1 MNNRPALKLE
11 ISGRTDPVNDLEGL
25 KRVGLE
31 RKVKAQKFKELT
43 RQGNPPKSVDEVQ
56 IEKAEYERFLKAAY
70 GAEDFPKPRNVVGLA
85 KDLPVP
91 EMESLML
98 KYAKVNENDVSELAN
113 RRAQVVRDRLL
124 ATGQVT
130 PDRLSI
136 AAVKQDPTEE
146 KEKAKAKAS
155 RVDFSLK

>member
-1 MNNRPALKLE
+1 LKLE
-11 ISGRTDPVNDLEGL
+11 ISGRADPVNDLEGL
-25 KRVGLE
+25 KKVGLE
-31 RKVKAQKFKELT
+31 RKMKAQKFKELT
-43 RQGNPPKSVDEVQ
+43 RQGAALKSVDEVS
-56 IEKAEYERFLKAAY
+56 IGKEEYERLLKAAY

-98 KYAKVNENDVSELAN
+98 KHAKVNDDEVRELAN

-124 ATGQVT
+124 ATGQTT

-136 AAVKQDPTEE
+136 VPVKQDPTEE